1 MSFLLIPLFITCFNF
16 RVAQHDSASCV
27 WTPVRGS
34 TKYRE
39 WFTTPCV
46 ATLLSRR
53 SRFLYAL
60 QSSVCIS
67 VPGRIHL
74 SIIGCRVA
82 ASLRLTTL
90 KYPLQGVYSVV
101 TRPKTQTSL
110 SALLPRLFWEKNW
123 RNNMSRWLILHFT
136 QFYWYSFCTR
146 LSSSPQNWL
155 GVINALFGLFT
166 PLHKNSRVGKTR

>member
-53 SRFLYAL
+53 SRFLYAP

-110 SALLPRLFWEKNW
+110 SALLPRLFWEKNEEIIW
-123 RNNMSRWLILHFT
+123 VGGRYSPLLSFT
-136 QFYWYSFCTR
+136 DIVFVPDYH
-146 LSSSPQNWL
+146 P
-155 GVINALFGLFT
+155 
-166 PLHKNSRVGKTR
+166 PPKTDSV